1 LRELQS
7 RSLLRLRRPHDHAQC
22 EAHCIASEAIEA
34 RRRAN
39 IHHVARRDCLPAK
52 DQRERDSRNQIAVGI
67 HDAAAGPMPLSPIA
81 CIEKQAVAGR
91 RATAGLPMLIEPGQR
106 FVGRENLRSKRATRK
121 PQHRT
126 GMPSKGRAVLRCR
139 ESASSRGACLRKHA
153 GHTLMHRVG
162 TTERT
167 QSRCVVRCRAA
178 RDVRIVCAM
187 SEAASDSG
195 LISFQAVSERTRTA
209 EPEQTAEHPGHANC
223 HLRVRGRAQHH
234 IDACRQGARS
244 SRHGILSDPCV
255 RVRVRRGIRLQV
267 QRHGGHR
274 SACF

>member
-1 LRELQS
+1 MR
-7 RSLLRLRRPHDHAQC
+7 
-22 EAHCIASEAIEA
+22 
-34 RRRAN
+34 N

-91 RATAGLPMLIEPGQR
+91 RATAMLPMLIEPGQR
-106 FVGRENLRSKRATRK
+106 FVARENQRSKRATRK

-126 GMPSKGRAVLRCR
+126 GDAVKGQGGSSLPRECLFARGVLAQARWPHFHAQGRHDRTHPMQMRRSLRCR
-139 ESASSRGACLRKHA
+139 ARCADRLRHVRSRQRFGAHLFPRRSLN
-153 GHTLMHRVG
+153 GHETPSPNKQRNTPGTRIATCAFEGALSTTLM
-162 TTERT
+162 
-167 QSRCVVRCRAA
+167 
-178 RDVRIVCAM
+178 RD
-187 SEAASDSG
+187 
-195 LISFQAVSERTRTA
+195 
-209 EPEQTAEHPGHANC
+209 
-223 HLRVRGRAQHH
+223 GR
-234 IDACRQGARS
+234 GARS
-244 SRHGILSDPCV
+244 SRRGILSDPCV